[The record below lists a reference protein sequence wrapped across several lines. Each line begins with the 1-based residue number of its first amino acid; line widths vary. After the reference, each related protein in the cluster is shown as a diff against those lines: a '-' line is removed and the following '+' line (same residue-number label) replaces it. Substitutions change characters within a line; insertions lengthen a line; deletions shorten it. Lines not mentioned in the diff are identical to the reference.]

1 MKTPFTDAAT
11 LIVHAGG
18 KVFPVVPASVCQMLE
33 LRRTNLELSQ
43 DMAWAIIKLA
53 DWSNQSREWQNS
65 ARDWQQN
72 LYVQKEL
79 PLNYIPGPRPQLTED
94 TPTTLP
100 EALKLIAE
108 LRSENH
114 QINTRMNQLDIE
126 LSTLEK
132 AIESIETKYHE
143 AVHTAR
149 TIHRN

>member
-1 MKTPFTDAAT
+1 MNTPFTDAST

-18 KVFPVVPASVCQMLE
+18 KAFPVVPASVCQMLE

-53 DWSNQSREWQNS
+53 DWKNQSIAWQTS

-72 LYVQKEL
+72 LYVQREL

-108 LRSENH
+108 LRQERH
-114 QINTRMNQLDIE
+114 DLGTRLKHAEDALDELETIVAKIE
-126 LSTLEK
+126 H
-132 AIESIETKYHE
+132 ETY
-143 AVHTAR
+143 TR
-149 TIHRN
+149 TIRQN